1 MKGYSKNP
9 EIKMRIV
16 RVRFPKF
23 AGCLRNYLQGF
34 SMIAA
39 VLKETITGEKR
50 VAATPKTVKELINSG
65 ITVRV
70 QSAAGE
76 HSFFSDQD
84 YQNAGAEVVT
94 EITDLLNGVNIV
106 LKVAPATLEEM
117 DAMPND
123 VTYISLFQTTK
134 RAEQVRKLSAKNIT
148 GFSMHL
154 IPRTTLAQSMDAI
167 SSQAN
172 ISGYKSVLIG
182 AAHLPVYMPL
192 LMTAAGTIPPAKVL
206 ILGAGVTGLQAIA
219 TAKRLG
225 AQVESFDV
233 RPEVKEEVESLGAKF
248 VAVESDENDG
258 VGEGGYAKETSED
271 YKIRQREMIKK
282 HIAKSNLVI
291 TTALIPGRPA
301 PLLIPT
307 EMVNGMKPGSVIMD
321 LAAENGGN
329 CELTKG
335 GEIINYNG
343 VMIDGTINL
352 PSSMQ
357 VHASQLYAK
366 NISSFVNYLI
376 KEGQLNIDEEDEII
390 SGAMFTHQGK
400 ITHKPTLEAIN
411 NL

>member
-1 MKGYSKNP
+1 MKGYSRNP

-39 VLKETITGEKR
+39 VLKETIAGEKR

-76 HSFFSDQD
+76 DSFFSDQD

-94 EITDLLNGVNIV
+94 EITDLLNGVDIV

-117 DAMPND
+117 DAIPD
-123 VTYISLFQTTK
+123 GVTYISLFQTTK
-134 RAEQVRKLSAKNIT
+134 RAEQVKKLLTKNIT

-172 ISGYKSVLIG
+172 IAGYKSVLIG

-192 LMTAAGTIPPAKVL
+192 LTTAAGTIPPAKVL

-248 VAVESDENDG
+248 VVVESDGNDG

-271 YKIRQREMIKK
+271 YKIRQRKMIKK

-291 TTALIPGRPA
+291 TTALIPGLPA

-307 EMVNGMKPGSVIMD
+307 EMVNEMKPGSVIMD

-343 VMIDGTINL
+343 VIIDGTINL

-357 VHASQLYAK
+357 VHASQMYAK
-366 NISSFVNYLI
+366 NVFSFVTYLL

-400 ITHKPTLEAIN
+400 ITHEPTLQSIN

>member
-1 MKGYSKNP
+1 
-9 EIKMRIV
+9 
-16 RVRFPKF
+16 
-23 AGCLRNYLQGF
+23 
-34 SMIAA
+34 MIAA

-94 EITDLLNGVNIV
+94 EITDLLNGVDIV

-172 ISGYKSVLIG
+172 IAGYKSVLIG

-248 VAVESDENDG
+248 VAVESDGNDG

-271 YKIRQREMIKK
+271 YKIRQRKMIKK

-291 TTALIPGRPA
+291 TTALVPGRPA

-366 NISSFVNYLI
+366 NIFSFVTYLI